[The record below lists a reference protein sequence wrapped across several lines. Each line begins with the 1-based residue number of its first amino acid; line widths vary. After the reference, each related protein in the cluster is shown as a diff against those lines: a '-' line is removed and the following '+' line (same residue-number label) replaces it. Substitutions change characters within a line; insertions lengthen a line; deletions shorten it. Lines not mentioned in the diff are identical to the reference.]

1 MIITKIL
8 ITKFLKQ
15 LRKESFMFFGK
26 IQLMKGVSEK
36 EWLSFHSSFEF
47 SKSDSPG
54 IKDIF

>member
-1 MIITKIL
+1 MMITKIL

-36 EWLSFHSSFEF
+36 
-47 SKSDSPG
+47 K
-54 IKDIF
+54 